1 MWKFALLT
9 LFNANP
15 TLYFHALEF
24 DIDIAQVA
32 QNPPNYLEN
41 R

>member
-15 TLYFHALEF
+15 MLYFHALEL

-32 QNPPNYLEN
+32 QKTPNSLEN